1 MDGSRTKKSEV
12 IEYVLD
18 EAGVYE
24 RSTVLMIGDRDY
36 DILGAKEAGVHSMG
50 VLYGYGSREELMAAG
65 ADFIVEE
72 PQDALRYIV

>member
-1 MDGSRTKKSEV
+1 
-12 IEYVLD
+12 
-18 EAGVYE
+18 
-24 RSTVLMIGDRDY
+24 MIGDRDY